1 MEETNVEIYSKDS
14 PEYLGNGHYK
24 INGVEFMSVWTF
36 KNKHNLPQK
45 SQNPN
50 EGKELS
56 MQVQNKK
63 ASKPDFGLFKQIYI
77 YPVSDLED
85 YYGI

>member
-1 MEETNVEIYSKDS
+1 MELYSKDS
-14 PEYLGNGHYK
+14 PEYLNNGHYK
-24 INGVEFMSVWTF
+24 IDGVDYMSVWTF
-36 KNKHNLPQK
+36 KNTHNLPQR

-56 MQVQNKK
+56 EKCQNKK
-63 ASKPDFGLFKQIYI
+63 GSKPDFGSFNFIYI

-85 YYGI
+85 YYGV

>member
-1 MEETNVEIYSKDS
+1 MESYSKDS
-14 PEYLGNGHYK
+14 PEYLGNGHYN
-24 INGVEFMSVWTF
+24 IDGVEFMSVWTF

-56 MQVQNKK
+56 AKIQNKK
-63 ASKPDFGLFKQIYI
+63 RSKPDFGSFDFIYI